1 MGLFSRLFKSN
12 DKKETGNSLIAVN
25 SELKLNT
32 FKSLAVYSDLEDLI
46 WIADGPKKNYFPDSK
61 KDKFVIDGFEISF
74 DFMSKEPS
82 LIYVNLPINTNV
94 NISKVDRPPYYPN
107 YSELSKEQRGVYW
120 KLLED
125 PYDSRID
132 IGYVFILYYGLER
145 HLFSGDYKKAFDV
158 ILKLRDVHM
167 NKSFQNYSGNAL
179 ILTCLYRQNVD
190 LVQKFINSLDRDHEY
205 NFSDNLFL
213 LCNYSLNIP
222 LYAKDM
228 MRMHKSFGFTKSSY
242 IKNYSELFE
251 TALISNVLEV
261 YSSESININNFISY
275 EDFNNLNKEVNT
287 IFANTSLIRETI
299 EVPLLTENFKFKKA
313 VYDLLDETHEDVKV
327 KLVQLRKSGELEKKS
342 ELIKESKKEVVVHSF
357 DYEKEEFLI
366 NQMNKDKKN
375 RFEVHFDYIQ
385 LQDFYYKYRN
395 LDEKY
400 LEKCIYYCLEDINNL
415 DKLQKGYINSKKK
428 EIKMLKGIY
437 SESQIQK
444 EINEI
449 GKFDCVIPAFKRLSI
464 IYEKRNDIPK
474 SIEIC
479 EKAVEYYNESGM
491 HTESSEFEKR
501 KEKLL
506 KKTK

>member
-1 MGLFSRLFKSN
+1 M
-12 DKKETGNSLIAVN
+12 
-25 SELKLNT
+25 
-32 FKSLAVYSDLEDLI
+32 
-46 WIADGPKKNYFPDSK
+46 
-61 KDKFVIDGFEISF
+61 
-74 DFMSKEPS
+74 
-82 LIYVNLPINTNV
+82 
-94 NISKVDRPPYYPN
+94 
-107 YSELSKEQRGVYW
+107 
-120 KLLED
+120 
-125 PYDSRID
+125 
-132 IGYVFILYYGLER
+132 
-145 HLFSGDYKKAFDV
+145 
-158 ILKLRDVHM
+158 
-167 NKSFQNYSGNAL
+167 
-179 ILTCLYRQNVD
+179 
-190 LVQKFINSLDRDHEY
+190 
-205 NFSDNLFL
+205 
-213 LCNYSLNIP
+213 
-222 LYAKDM
+222 
-228 MRMHKSFGFTKSSY
+228 
-242 IKNYSELFE
+242 
-251 TALISNVLEV
+251 
-261 YSSESININNFISY
+261 
-275 EDFNNLNKEVNT
+275 
-287 IFANTSLIRETI
+287 
-299 EVPLLTENFKFKKA
+299 
-313 VYDLLDETHEDVKV
+313 
-327 KLVQLRKSGELEKKS
+327 QLRKSGELEKKS

-375 RFEVHFDYIQ
+375 GFEVHFDYIQ

-479 EKAVEYYNESGM
+479 EKAVEYYSELGM